1 LLEEH
6 DYLKNTMI
14 TQNTLEEFLDAL
26 ASRSPTPG
34 GGSAAALIGAMGA
47 GLISMVCNVTL
58 GKKGM
63 EEVASEMRAVC
74 TESEALRLRLTAM
87 IAEDIAAFDALMSAY
102 RLPKGNDAE
111 KAQRGVA
118 IQNSLIGATNTP
130 LRCARACAD
139 VIKLS
144 RRAAQLGYSGVI
156 SDAGVGVL
164 AAQTALRGAA
174 LNVEINAPLL
184 EDRAFAAEA
193 SNELKGL
200 LELCGRESEAV
211 FALVR
216 TRLG

>member
-1 LLEEH
+1 
-6 DYLKNTMI
+6 MI
-14 TQNTLEEFLDAL
+14 TQNTLEEFLGAL

-63 EEVASEMRAVC
+63 EEIASEMRAVC

-111 KAQRGVA
+111 KVQRGAA
-118 IQNSLIGATNTP
+118 IQNSLVGATNTP
-130 LRCARACAD
+130 LGCARACAD

-144 RRAAQLGYSGVI
+144 RRAAQHGYSGVI

-164 AAQTALRGAA
+164 AAQTALRSAA

-216 TRLG
+216 TRLA